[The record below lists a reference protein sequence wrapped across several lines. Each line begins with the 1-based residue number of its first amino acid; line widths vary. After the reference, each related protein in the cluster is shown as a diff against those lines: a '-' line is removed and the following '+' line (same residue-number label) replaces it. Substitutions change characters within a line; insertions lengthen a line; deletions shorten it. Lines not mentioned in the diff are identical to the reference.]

1 MPSHLWWVGG
11 AQKSQGHPGLQLQFL
26 SHLPLR
32 RHLIIA
38 IGVVP
43 SLRGRKTQRTE
54 YSAQTPQARS
64 APPESQLTTPPAG
77 TSFSTSTKPATAATQ
92 PTVMTPPTKTRAM
105 SAQQPPRQNRPW
117 RSPTSSCPPLP
128 SLHPAA

>member
-26 SHLPLR
+26 SHLPVR

-54 YSAQTPQARS
+54 YSAQTTKARS
-64 APPESQLTTPPAG
+64 AHPYSQLTTRPAG
-77 TSFSTSTKPATAATQ
+77 TSFFFFKKPANPQNQ
-92 PTVMTPPTKTRAM
+92 PSSPTPP
-105 SAQQPPRQNRPW
+105 
-117 RSPTSSCPPLP
+117 SSN
-128 SLHPAA
+128 

>member
-26 SHLPLR
+26 SHVPLR
-32 RHLIIA
+32 RHLIVA

-64 APPESQLTTPPAG
+64 APPESQLTTRPAG
-77 TSFSTSTKPATAATQ
+77 TSFSRSEEHTSELQSPCNLVCRLLLEKKK
-92 PTVMTPPTKTRAM
+92 KT
-105 SAQQPPRQNRPW
+105 
-117 RSPTSSCPPLP
+117 
-128 SLHPAA
+128 

>member
-32 RHLIIA
+32 RHLIVA

-64 APPESQLTTPPAG
+64 APPESQLTTRPAG
-77 TSFSTSTKPATAATQ
+77 TSFPTGTKPATAAAQ
-92 PTVMTPPTKTRAM
+92 GRVRAPPTE
-105 SAQQPPRQNRPW
+105 
-117 RSPTSSCPPLP
+117 RSPQRAQRAP
-128 SLHPAA
+128 

>member
-32 RHLIIA
+32 RHLIVA

-43 SLRGRKTQRTE
+43 SLRERKTQRTE

-64 APPESQLTTPPAG
+64 EPPQSQLTTRPAG
-77 TSFSTSTKPATAATQ
+77 TNYSTRTKLAIAATQ
-92 PTVMTPPTKTRAM
+92 ASFNTPPTKITAM
-105 SAQQPPRQNRPW
+105 SNQKHPTQTKPW
-117 RSPTSSCPPLP
+117 RNHL
-128 SLHPAA
+128 A